1 MSAWPDTELKDRLG
15 IRYPIVQAPMAGSST
30 PSLAIAVSEAG
41 GLGSLGLAM
50 HTQEALRKDCTTVSE
65 ATAAPYNA
73 NFFVHYEPV
82 DDPERANNTRSLLA
96 PYYRELGLGQV
107 PDVVTPAPS
116 FNEIHLQA
124 VLDLR
129 PPVVSF
135 HFGLP
140 RDDAFKAIKAAGLFT
155 LSSATNVA
163 EARELEAR
171 GIDAV
176 IAQGFEAGGHRGT
189 FSEPYERGHVG
200 TLALVPQIV
209 DAVSIPVIAAGGIGD
224 GRGIAAALAL
234 GASAVQLG
242 TAFLTCPE
250 SAAHPIYRRELNE
263 ARDDQTRITHAFSGR
278 PARGLEN
285 RYLREMTGHE
295 GIYPDFPI
303 LNSLTGPLR
312 KASAK
317 QNNPDFLSLWSGQ
330 SAAMSRNLPA
340 SELIQLL
347 VTETESVLER
357 LATVR

>member
-1 MSAWPDTELKDRLG
+1 MSPWPDTQITDRLG
-15 IRYPIVQAPMAGSST
+15 IRYPIIQAPMAGAST
-30 PSLAIAVSEAG
+30 PALAIAVSTAG

-50 HTQEALRKDCTTVSE
+50 HTQEALRADCARVSH
-65 ATAAPYNA
+65 AIDTPYNA
-73 NFFVHYEPV
+73 NFFVHSEPNN
-82 DDPERANNTRSLLA
+82 DPERTEYTRSLLA
-96 PYYRELGLGQV
+96 PYYRELGLGEV
-107 PDVVTPAPS
+107 ADTVTPVPS
-116 FNEIHLQA
+116 FNENHLQA

-140 RDDAFKAIKAAGLFT
+140 GDYAFKALKAAGIFT

-163 EARELEAR
+163 EARELEAC

-189 FSEPYERGHVG
+189 FSQPFERGYVG
-200 TLALVPQIV
+200 TMALVPQVV

-250 SAAHPIYRRELNE
+250 SATHPVHQRSLNE

-278 PARGLEN
+278 PARSLEN
-285 RYLREMTGHE
+285 RYLREMAGHE
-295 GIYPDFPI
+295 SCYPDFPI
-303 LNSLTGPLR
+303 LNTLTEPLR

-317 QNNPDFLSLWSGQ
+317 ENTPDFLSLWSGQ
-330 SAAMSRNLPA
+330 SAAMSKNLPA
-340 SELIQLL
+340 GELIQAL
-347 VTETESVLER
+347 VTETESVLEV
-357 LATVR
+357 LATKR